1 MGSTPPQRSI
11 SRGSR
16 RKAKLTSKSLTEYV
30 AYFSRDL
37 ATATRTRP
45 NKQLAVSVIMRRP
58 VPLRF
63 QVLMV
68 LLRYGSLCEFDQV
81 RMTITEIA
89 RLTNCPYST
98 VHTVIERFLRRGC
111 RILPS
116 QRKGHSGRPPR
127 VIVGPLRDFLLDRV
141 TLQMWA
147 GLALHKRC
155 ELIQQQFGVRVG
167 ITTLF
172 QFY

>member
-1 MGSTPPQRSI
+1 M
-11 SRGSR
+11 
-16 RKAKLTSKSLTEYV
+16 TSKSLTEYV
-30 AYFSRDL
+30 AYFGRDP
-37 ATATRTRP
+37 APAKRKRP

-68 LLRYGSLCEFDQV
+68 LLRFGSLCEFDQV
-81 RMTITEIA
+81 SMTITEIA

-98 VHTVIERFLRRGC
+98 VHTVLERFVRRGF
-111 RILPS
+111 RLLPS

-127 VIVGPLRDFLLDRV
+127 VIVGPLRDFLLDRT
-141 TLQMWA
+141 TLQTWA

-155 ELIQQQFGVRVG
+155 
-167 ITTLF
+167 
-172 QFY
+172 

>member
-1 MGSTPPQRSI
+1 MQPTGSSRPSKKRTHSQAFAGSSPPPRSR

-16 RKAKLTSKSLTEYV
+16 RKAKLTSNLTEYV
-30 AYFSRDL
+30 AYFGRDP
-37 ATATRTRP
+37 APAKRIRP

-68 LLRYGSLCEFDQV
+68 LLRFGSLCEFDQV
-81 RMTITEIA
+81 SMTITEIA

-98 VHTVIERFLRRGC
+98 VHTVLERFIRRGF
-111 RILPS
+111 RLLPS

-127 VIVGPLRDFLLDRV
+127 VIVGPLRDFLLDRT
-141 TLQMWA
+141 TLQTWA

-155 ELIQQQFGVRVG
+155 
-167 ITTLF
+167 
-172 QFY
+172 